1 MNELLIKLEELT
13 KMIKEA
19 EENKNKIEETKNS
32 ISALNKEM
40 ADRQKMDKKITVKV
54 NSEKIKLI
62 QDLTKRKAEL
72 KNIIDETNDLQLDID
87 HIPEIKDKMSL
98 GDSHICYS
106 TAHNFR
112 VIRRKLKN
120 EYAVVSNTLN
130 VLKMTDDT
138 SKVINSFNH
147 EKNKMDNLTKNKMYK
162 GRVVQIRDR
171 KIKDIQ
177 EDVNKKIEEYKT
189 YLSGGNNSEKIC

>member
-19 EENKNKIEETKNS
+19 EENKNKIEETKSS

-40 ADRQKMDKKITVKV
+40 SDRQKMDKKLTVKV

-98 GDSHICYS
+98 GDSHICYY

-130 VLKMTDDT
+130 ILKMTDDT
-138 SKVINSFNH
+138 SKVINTFNH

-162 GRVVQIRDR
+162 GRVVQIRGR

-189 YLSGGNNSEKIC
+189 YLLGGSI

>member
-87 HIPEIKDKMSL
+87 HISEIKDKMSL

-106 TAHNFR
+106 TTHNFR
-112 VIRRKLKN
+112 VIRRQLKN

-138 SKVINSFNH
+138 SKVINTFNH
-147 EKNKMDNLTKNKMYK
+147 EKNKMDNLTKNKMYN
-162 GRVVQIRDR
+162 GRVVQIRGR

-189 YLSGGNNSEKIC
+189 YLSGGSNSEKIC

>member
-87 HIPEIKDKMSL
+87 HISEIKDKMSL

-106 TAHNFR
+106 TTHNFR
-112 VIRRKLKN
+112 VIRRQLKN

-138 SKVINSFNH
+138 SKVINTFNH
-147 EKNKMDNLTKNKMYK
+147 EKNKMDNLTKNKMYN

-189 YLSGGNNSEKIC
+189 YLSGGSNSEKIC

>member
-19 EENKNKIEETKNS
+19 EENKNKIEETKSS

-40 ADRQKMDKKITVKV
+40 ADMQKMDKKLTVKV

-106 TAHNFR
+106 AAHNFR
-112 VIRRKLKN
+112 VVRRQLKN

-138 SKVINSFNH
+138 GKVINSFNH
-147 EKNKMDNLTKNKMYK
+147 EKNKMDNLTKNKMYN
-162 GRVVQIRDR
+162 GRVVQIRGR

-189 YLSGGNNSEKIC
+189 YLSGGSN